1 MAKKG
6 FCSLLTSLILG
17 LYYKLNWPKRASAV
31 YWLLGTLL
39 YPWVFLYYR
48 VFFLTGPSNYFLSTR
63 KKQSIRT
70 GPCRT
75 GPSSIKNT
83 EYRNWSYLKIQ
94 DNNFV
99 VEKQMFFFLSRFW
112 ARTSS
117 DTLTFFFLSHF
128 LARTSFNTLTF
139 SVSIYLPADT

>member
-1 MAKKG
+1 MEIHLQWQDIWIITWIVPMIGNGDWKV
-6 FCSLLTSLILG
+6 TS
-17 LYYKLNWPKRASAV
+17 
-31 YWLLGTLL
+31 WLPLSQI
-39 YPWVFLYYR
+39 YHIIYR
-48 VFFLTGPSNYFLSTR
+48 VVFLTGPSKNFLSTR

>member
-1 MAKKG
+1 MLHCCA
-6 FCSLLTSLILG
+6 LLS
-17 LYYKLNWPKRASAV
+17 YASNL
-31 YWLLGTLL
+31 WLLYVQGG
-39 YPWVFLYYR
+39 
-48 VFFLTGPSNYFLSTR
+48 FLTGPSKNFLSTR
-63 KKQSIRT
+63 KKHSIRT

>member
-1 MAKKG
+1 M
-6 FCSLLTSLILG
+6 
-17 LYYKLNWPKRASAV
+17 V
-31 YWLLGTLL
+31 
-39 YPWVFLYYR
+39 
-48 VFFLTGPSNYFLSTR
+48 FLTGPSKNFLSTR
-63 KKQSIRT
+63 KKQSI
-70 GPCRT
+70 RT

-99 VEKQMFFFLSRFW
+99 VGKQMFFFLSRFW

>member
-1 MAKKG
+1 MIFNLDFNVIISIAKR
-6 FCSLLTSLILG
+6 CS
-17 LYYKLNWPKRASAV
+17 
-31 YWLLGTLL
+31 
-39 YPWVFLYYR
+39 YR
-48 VFFLTGPSNYFLSTR
+48 VVFLTGPSKNFLSTR